1 VSPLVGR
8 IERSLGPEVLATRV
22 RIDDPWA
29 RTPWR
34 PARAAWRALLRRAIG
49 AAPRGTAFLTTDVR
63 ECYASIAPRTIERL
77 IGPDAA
83 GAVAILH
90 RLADHG
96 VRGLAVGP
104 APSAVLA
111 NAALA
116 PLDAALRASG
126 VRHVRWVDDLVA
138 WGPRSD
144 LERALA
150 ALRVVASAL
159 GLDLHDGKTLV
170 LDAPADVEN
179 VVLTRRTSLRVRDR
193 TTGIIAAP

>member
-1 VSPLVGR
+1 MGR

-29 RTPWR
+29 RATWR
-34 PARAAWRALLRRAIG
+34 RARARWRALLRAAID

-63 ECYASIAPRTIERL
+63 ECYASITPGTIERL
-77 IGPDAA
+77 LGPDAA
-83 GAVAILH
+83 VAAEIPR
-90 RLADHG
+90 RLAEHG
-96 VRGLAVGP
+96 VRGLPVGP

-116 PLDAALRASG
+116 PLDAALRAGG
-126 VRHVRWVDDLVA
+126 VRHVRWVDDVVA
-138 WGPRSD
+138 WGRRSD
-144 LERALA
+144 VERALA
-150 ALRVVASAL
+150 ALRTVASAL

-170 LDAPADVEN
+170 LDARTDVES
-179 VVLTRRTSLRVRDR
+179 VVLARRSSLPVHVR

>member
-1 VSPLVGR
+1 
-8 IERSLGPEVLATRV
+8 VLATRV
-22 RIDDPWA
+22 RIEDPWA
-29 RTPWR
+29 QTHWR
-34 PARAAWRALLRRAIG
+34 AARATWRALLRSAIG

-63 ECYASIAPRTIERL
+63 ECYASIAPSTIERL

-83 GAVAILH
+83 GAGAILR

-138 WGPRSD
+138 WGRRPD
-144 LERALA
+144 LERALR
-150 ALRVVASAL
+150 ALRAVASAL

-170 LDAPADVEN
+170 LDAPTDVES
-179 VVLTRRTSLRVRDR
+179 VVLARRTSLPVRDWS
-193 TTGIIAAP
+193 TGIIAAP